1 MEKNIVV
8 ICDSKECSDLLLK
21 AGKELNINIKCETQ
35 IKDKISNELTINEIR
50 ESVAVLFAV
59 DKEIEEIENIERFI
73 DFEYY
78 EVEPKFI
85 LADTKSVLSEII
97 TDIN

>member
-1 MEKNIVV
+1 MEKSIVV
-8 ICDSKECSDLLLK
+8 VCDSKECSNLLIK

-35 IKDKISNELTINEIR
+35 IEEQINGELTINDIK
-50 ESVAVLFAV
+50 ESVAVLFVV

-85 LADTKSVLSEII
+85 LSDAKSVLREII
-97 TDIN
+97 TDLN

>member
-1 MEKNIVV
+1 MEKTIVV
-8 ICDSKECSDLLLK
+8 VCDNKNYSNLLIE

-35 IKDKISNELTINEIR
+35 NGEKISNELSVNEINS
-50 ESVAVLFAV
+50 SVAVLFVV
-59 DKEIEEIENIERFI
+59 DRAIEEIEKIERFI

-78 EVEPKFI
+78 EV
-85 LADTKSVLSEII
+85 DTKYILSDAKFVLKEII